1 MVSEDRK
8 WNAMNPELSKTLKK
22 LKVWKNFVVRK
33 IKFHK
38 KELLDQILQ
47 TQNQLYLRAHQWIAE
62 HAPVVTTNYDKT
74 PAWFKKGTF
83 YLPWFC
89 AFIIILN
96 YFNVFDRNP
105 PIKSVQ
111 DPNVV
116 VVNEDLRKMIAD
128 GKVQDAPFIEEL
140 RASGRIDFNELYLSR
155 IGANV
160 TGRVSEILAVPG
172 QMVKQGDV
180 LAKIT
185 STELTQSQL
194 AYLKAKSASQL
205 ADQAANRAKILYKE
219 DVIALA
225 ELQKREAEA
234 SSAKAEFRAANDQ
247 LKVQGMDQAS
257 IDRLAKSGLIE
268 SINNVIATI
277 PGEIVERKI
286 NKGQVVQ
293 PADALFT
300 VADLSTLWAISEV
313 PESNSYL
320 IHKGQKASVIIPA
333 LRNQEVEGVVAHVDS
348 IVNPQTRTV
357 VVRMELSNKDGLI
370 KPGMLATMLIESQP
384 VERLVVPLAAIV
396 REDNHDHVFIRL
408 DDDLYR
414 MVPVKLGPEGKG
426 FRPVISGLKEGQ
438 EIAIEGAYHLNTERK
453 RQLSGG

>member
-1 MVSEDRK
+1 MKQEFMKIMHR
-8 WNAMNPELSKTLKK
+8 LR
-22 LKVWKNFVVRK
+22 VWKAFLVRK
-33 IKFHK
+33 VKFHGK
-38 KELLDQILQ
+38 AVYALTVS
-47 TQNQLYLRAHQWIAE
+47 TQHEWYAKAHEWVLM
-62 HAPVVTTNYDKT
+62 HAPVVANKYDQT
-74 PAWFKKGTF
+74 PPWVKKGTF
-83 YLPWFC
+83 YLPWLC
-89 AFIIILN
+89 AFLVALN
-96 YFNVFDRNP
+96 YFNVFDVRP
-105 PIKSVQ
+105 SIKSVQ
-111 DPNVV
+111 DPNIVLIST
-116 VVNEDLRKMIAD
+116 DLRKMIAD
-128 GKVQDAPFIEEL
+128 GKVQTSPFIEEV
-140 RASGRIDFNELYLSR
+140 RVSGRIDFNEQLLSR

-160 TGRVSEILAVPG
+160 TGRVSEILAIPG
-172 QMVKQGDV
+172 QIVKQGDI

-205 ADQAANRAKILYKE
+205 ADQAANRARILFKE

-234 SSAKAEFRAANDQ
+234 SSSKAEFRAANDQ
-247 LKVQGMDQAS
+247 LRVQGMDQAS

-300 VADLSTLWAISEV
+300 IADLNMLWAIAEV

-320 IHKGQKASVIIPA
+320 IHRGQKVTAIIPA
-333 LRNQEVEGVVAHVDS
+333 LRNLEIEGQVAHVDS
-348 IVNPQTRTV
+348 IVNPITRTV
-357 VVRMELSNKDGLI
+357 LVRMELPNPQGQI

-384 VERLVVPLAAIV
+384 VDRLVVPVGAV
-396 REDNHDHVFIRL
+396 FREDNHDHVFIRE
-408 DDDLYR
+408 DDDEYR
-414 MVPVKLGPEGKG
+414 MVAVKLGPEGKG
-426 FRPVISGLKEGQ
+426 FRPVISGLKAGQ
-438 EIAIEGAYHLNTERK
+438 EIAVDGAYHLNTERK

>member
-1 MVSEDRK
+1 VQTQIGL
-8 WNAMNPELSKTLKK
+8 PK
-22 LKVWKNFVVRK
+22 LKVQSNERK
-33 IKFHK
+33 IAQLIKFISHWRTVLIEQAK
-38 KELLDQILQ
+38 RYSTEWFGQVTQ
-47 TQNQLYLRAHQWIAE
+47 TQNQYYQLAHDWLGTRV
-62 HAPVVTTNYDKT
+62 PVVTQRYDAG
-74 PAWFKKGTF
+74 PAWLKKGLF
-83 YLPWFC
+83 YLPWVVLLVMT
-89 AFIIILN
+89 LN
-96 YFNVFDRNP
+96 YFNVFDRSP
-105 PIKSVQ
+105 AIKSVQ

-116 VVNEDLRKMIAD
+116 VVNPDLRKMISD
-128 GKVQDAPFIEEL
+128 GKVQVAPFVEEL
-140 RASGRIDFNELYLSR
+140 RASGRIDFNELFLSR

-172 QMVKQGDV
+172 QIVKQGDV

-225 ELQKREAEA
+225 ELQKREAES
-234 SSAKAEFRAANDQ
+234 SSARAEFRAANDQ
-247 LKVQGMDQAS
+247 LRVQGMDQAS
-257 IDRLAKSGLIE
+257 IDRLAKSGVIE

-320 IHKGQKASVIIPA
+320 IRKGQKASLFIPA
-333 LRNQEVEGVVAHVDS
+333 LRNQEIEGTVAHVDS

-357 VVRMELSNKDGLI
+357 VVRMELPNKEGQI

-384 VERLVVPLAAIV
+384 VE
-396 REDNHDHVFIRL
+396 
-408 DDDLYR
+408 
-414 MVPVKLGPEGKG
+414 KWWC
-426 FRPVISGLKEGQ
+426 Q
-438 EIAIEGAYHLNTERK
+438 
-453 RQLSGG
+453 

>member
-1 MVSEDRK
+1 MKQKFTVMMDQ
-8 WNAMNPELSKTLKK
+8 LKAWYTQYSAIA
-22 LKVWKNFVVRK
+22 KVYVQEWIAVV
-33 IKFHK
+33 IK
-38 KELLDQILQ
+38 
-47 TQNQLYLRAHQWIAE
+47 TQNDLYVLTHEWFTAHLPRVAQQ
-62 HAPVVTTNYDKT
+62 YDKSPQWT
-74 PAWFKKGTF
+74 QKSLF

-89 AFIIILN
+89 LFLIILN

-105 PIKSVQ
+105 SIKSVQ

-116 VVNEDLRKMIAD
+116 IVNNDLRNMITD
-128 GKVQDAPFIEEL
+128 GRIYTGTFVEEL
-140 RASGRIDFNELYLSR
+140 RASGRVDFNELFLSR

-160 TGRVSEILAVPG
+160 TGRVSDILAIPG
-172 QMVKQGDV
+172 QVVKQGDI

-194 AYLKAKSASQL
+194 SFLKAKSASQL
-205 ADQAANRAKILYKE
+205 ADQAANRARILYKE

-234 SSAKAEFRAANDQ
+234 SSAKAEYRASNDQ
-247 LKVQGMDQAS
+247 LRVQGMDQPN
-257 IDRLAKSGLIE
+257 IDRLAKSGVIE

-300 VADLSTLWAISEV
+300 VADLSSLWAVSEI
-313 PESNSYL
+313 PESNAYL
-320 IHKGQKASVIIPA
+320 IHKGQKVTLVIPA
-333 LRNQEVEGVVAHVDS
+333 LRNASIEGVVAHVDS

-357 VVRMELSNKDGLI
+357 VVRMEVPNKDGLI
-370 KPGMLATMLIESQP
+370 KPGMLATMMIESQP
-384 VERLVVPLAAIV
+384 TERLLVPSSAVI
-396 REDNHDHVFIRL
+396 REDNHDHVFIRE
-408 DDDLYR
+408 DEDTYR
-414 MVPVKLGPEGKG
+414 MVTVKLGPEGRG
-426 FRPVISGLKEGQ
+426 YRPVISGLKDGQ
-438 EIAIEGAYHLNTERK
+438 EIAINGAFHLNTERK

>member
-1 MVSEDRK
+1 MKQEIVGLVD
-8 WNAMNPELSKTLKK
+8 K
-22 LKVWKNFVVRK
+22 LKGWLAFLVGN
-33 IKFHK
+33 IKFQAK
-38 KELLDQILQ
+38 SLFRNTIKM
-47 TQNQLYLRAHQWIAE
+47 QNQSYQHIRDWVAQHS
-62 HAPVVTTNYDKT
+62 PVIVSRYDSFPKSV
-74 PAWFKKGTF
+74 KKGFF

-89 AFIIILN
+89 AFLIILN
-96 YFNVFDRNP
+96 YFNVFDRSP
-105 PIKSVQ
+105 VIKTVQ

-116 VVNEDLRKMIAD
+116 IVNDDLRKMIVD
-128 GKVQDAPFIEEL
+128 GKAQVSPFVEEL
-140 RASGRIDFNELYLSR
+140 RASGRIDFNELFLSR

-194 AYLKAKSASQL
+194 SYLKAKSASIL
-205 ADQAANRAKILYKE
+205 ADQAANRAEILYKE

-225 ELQKREAEA
+225 ELQRREAE
-234 SSAKAEFRAANDQ
+234 SNSAKAEFRAANDQ
-247 LKVQGMDQAS
+247 LRVQGMDQAS
-257 IDRLAKSGLIE
+257 INKLSKSGVIE
-268 SINNVIATI
+268 SINNVTATI

-300 VADLSTLWAISEV
+300 VADLKTLWAISEV

-320 IHKGQKASVIIPA
+320 IHKGQKSTLVIPA
-333 LRNQEVEGVVAHVDS
+333 LRNQVVEGVVAHVDS

-357 VVRMELSNKDGLI
+357 VVRMEVTNNEGQI
-370 KPGMLATMLIESQP
+370 KPGMLATMLIESKP
-384 VERLVVPLAAIV
+384 IDKLVVPVGAVI
-396 REDNHDHVFIRL
+396 REDNHDHVYVRL
-408 DDDLYR
+408 DDDVYR

-426 FRPVISGLKEGQ
+426 FRSVISGLKEGQ
-438 EIAIEGAYHLNTERK
+438 EIVIDGAYHLNTERK

>member
-1 MVSEDRK
+1 
-8 WNAMNPELSKTLKK
+8 MNQELTKLLKK
-22 LKVWKNFVVRK
+22 VKVWKTFLVRK
-33 IKFHK
+33 IRFHK
-38 KELLDQILQ
+38 KELVGQVFQ
-47 TQNQLYLRAHQWIAE
+47 TQTQLYEQAHQWVAG

-74 PAWFKKGTF
+74 PPWFKKGAF

-96 YFNVFDRNP
+96 YFNVFDRSP
-105 PIKSVQ
+105 TIKSVQ

-116 VVNEDLRKMIAD
+116 VVNEDLHKMIAD
-128 GKVQDAPFIEEL
+128 GKAQVSPFVEEL
-140 RASGRIDFNELYLSR
+140 RASGRIDFNELFLSR

-160 TGRVSEILAVPG
+160 TGRVSDILAVPG

-225 ELQKREAEA
+225 ELQRREAEA
-234 SSAKAEFRAANDQ
+234 NSAKAEFRAANDQ
-247 LKVQGMDQAS
+247 LRVQGMDQTS
-257 IDRLAKSGLIE
+257 IDRLAKSGVIE

-320 IHKGQKASVIIPA
+320 MHKGQKASLIIPA
-333 LRNQEVEGVVAHVDS
+333 LRNQEIEGVVAHVDS

-357 VVRMELSNKDGLI
+357 VVRMELTNKEGQI

-384 VERLVVPLAAIV
+384 VDKLVVPLGAIV

-408 DDDLYR
+408 DDDTYR

-438 EIAIEGAYHLNTERK
+438 EIATEGAYHLNTERK

>member
-1 MVSEDRK
+1 MDCKDRERKAMKQK
-8 WNAMNPELSKTLKK
+8 WMAVVDKTKVLYSHYMAMAKVYLKDCIAFTLKAQND
-22 LKVWKNFVVRK
+22 LYNYTHEWFVS
-33 IKFHK
+33 
-38 KELLDQILQ
+38 
-47 TQNQLYLRAHQWIAE
+47 
-62 HAPVVTTNYDKT
+62 HAPAVARQYDKS
-74 PAWFKKGTF
+74 PQWAQKGLF
-83 YLPWFC
+83 YLPWLCLFL
-89 AFIIILN
+89 IVLN
-96 YFNVFDRNP
+96 YFNVFDRSP
-105 PIKSVQ
+105 SIKSVQ

-116 VVNEDLRKMIAD
+116 IVNDDLRNMITD
-128 GKVQDAPFIEEL
+128 GRIYTGSFVEEL
-140 RASGRIDFNELYLSR
+140 RASGRIDFNEQFLSR

-160 TGRVSEILAVPG
+160 TGRVSEILAIPG
-172 QMVKQGDV
+172 QLVKQGDV

-194 AYLKAKSASQL
+194 SYLKAKSASQL
-205 ADQAANRAKILYKE
+205 ADQAANRARILYKE

-247 LKVQGMDQAS
+247 LRVQGMDQPS
-257 IDRLAKSGLIE
+257 IDRLAKSGVIE

-300 VADLSTLWAISEV
+300 VADLDSLWAVSEI
-313 PESNSYL
+313 PESNAYL
-320 IHKGQKASVIIPA
+320 IHKGQKINLIIPA
-333 LRNQEVEGVVAHVDS
+333 LRNAEIEGVVAHVSS

-357 VVRMELSNKDGLI
+357 VVRMDVPNKDGLI

-384 VERLVVPLAAIV
+384 TERLLVPVSAVI
-396 REDNHDHVFIRL
+396 REDNHDHVFIRE
-408 DDDLYR
+408 DGDTYR
-414 MVPVKLGPEGKG
+414 MVAVKLGPEGKG
-426 FRPVISGLKEGQ
+426 YRPVISGLKEDQ
-438 EIAIEGAYHLNTERK
+438 EIAVNGAFHLNAERK

>member
-1 MVSEDRK
+1 MKQKFTVMMDQ
-8 WNAMNPELSKTLKK
+8 LKAWYTQY
-22 LKVWKNFVVRK
+22 LAIAKVYVQEWIAVV
-33 IKFHK
+33 IK
-38 KELLDQILQ
+38 
-47 TQNQLYLRAHQWIAE
+47 TQNDLYLLTHDWFTAHLPRVAQQ
-62 HAPVVTTNYDKT
+62 YDKSPQWT
-74 PAWFKKGTF
+74 QKSLF

-89 AFIIILN
+89 LFLIILN
-96 YFNVFDRNP
+96 YFNVFDRSP
-105 PIKSVQ
+105 SIKSVQ

-116 VVNEDLRKMIAD
+116 IVNNDLRNMITD
-128 GKVQDAPFIEEL
+128 GRIYTGTFVEEL
-140 RASGRIDFNELYLSR
+140 RASGRVDFNELFLSR

-160 TGRVSEILAVPG
+160 TGRVSDILAIPG
-172 QMVKQGDV
+172 QLVKQGDV

-194 AYLKAKSASQL
+194 SFLKAKSASQL
-205 ADQAANRAKILYKE
+205 ADQAANRARILYKE

-234 SSAKAEFRAANDQ
+234 SSAKAEYRASNDQ
-247 LKVQGMDQAS
+247 LRVQGMDQPS

-300 VADLSTLWAISEV
+300 VANLSSLWAVSEI
-313 PESNSYL
+313 PESNAYL
-320 IHKGQKASVIIPA
+320 IHKGQKVTLVIPA
-333 LRNQEVEGVVAHVDS
+333 LRNSSIEGVVAHVDS

-357 VVRMELSNKDGLI
+357 VVRMEVPNQDGLI
-370 KPGMLATMLIESQP
+370 KPGMLATMMIESQP
-384 VERLVVPLAAIV
+384 TERLLVPSSAVI
-396 REDNHDHVFIRL
+396 REDNHDHVFIRE
-408 DDDLYR
+408 DEDTYR
-414 MVPVKLGPEGKG
+414 MVTVKLGPEGRG
-426 FRPVISGLKEGQ
+426 YRPVISGLKDGQ
-438 EIAIEGAYHLNTERK
+438 EIAINGAFHLNTERK

>member
-1 MVSEDRK
+1 MKQEI
-8 WNAMNPELSKTLKK
+8 AALITK
-22 LKVWKNFVVRK
+22 LKVWNSYIFGKVKLYAREWLGQVV
-33 IKFHK
+33 
-38 KELLDQILQ
+38 QV
-47 TQNQLYLRAHQWIAE
+47 QNDWYRIAHEWMAT
-62 HAPVVTTNYDKT
+62 HAPAVTGRYDQSPYWLKRSL
-74 PAWFKKGTF
+74 F
-83 YLPWFC
+83 YLPWLC
-89 AFIIILN
+89 AFLIVLN
-96 YFNVFDRNP
+96 YFNVFDRRP
-105 PIKSVQ
+105 VIKSVQ

-116 VVNEDLRKMIAD
+116 VVNQDLRKMMTD
-128 GKVQDAPFIEEL
+128 GKVQVAPFIEEI

-172 QMVKQGDV
+172 QLVKQGDV

-225 ELQKREAEA
+225 ELQKREAES
-234 SSAKAEFRAANDQ
+234 SSARAEFRAANDQ
-247 LKVQGMDQAS
+247 LRVQGMNQAS
-257 IDRLAKSGLIE
+257 IDRLAKTGVIE

-320 IHKGQKASVIIPA
+320 IRKGQKASLIIPS
-333 LRNQEVEGVVAHVDS
+333 LRNQEIEGTVAHVDS

-357 VVRMELSNKDGLI
+357 VVRMELANKDSQI
-370 KPGMLATMLIESQP
+370 KPGMLATMLIESQSI
-384 VERLVVPLAAIV
+384 EKLVVPVGAVV

-414 MVPVKLGPEGKG
+414 MVPVKLGPEGRG
-426 FRPVISGLKEGQ
+426 YRPVISGLKDGQ
-438 EIAIEGAYHLNTERK
+438 EIATEGAYHLNTERK

>member
-1 MVSEDRK
+1 
-8 WNAMNPELSKTLKK
+8 MNPELAKAIKK
-22 LKVWKNFVVRK
+22 LKVWKSFVVRK

-74 PAWFKKGTF
+74 PPWFKKGTF

-89 AFIIILN
+89 AFIIVLN
-96 YFNVFDRNP
+96 YFNVFDRSP
-105 PIKSVQ
+105 TVKSVQ

-116 VVNEDLRKMIAD
+116 VVNEDLHKMIKD
-128 GKVQDAPFIEEL
+128 GKVQIAPFVEEL
-140 RASGRIDFNELYLSR
+140 RASGRIDFNELFLSR

-172 QMVKQGDV
+172 QIVKQGDV

-234 SSAKAEFRAANDQ
+234 NSAKAEFRAANDQ
-247 LKVQGMDQAS
+247 LRVQGMDQGS
-257 IDRLAKSGLIE
+257 IDRLAKSGVIE
-268 SINNVIATI
+268 SINNVVATI

-320 IHKGQKASVIIPA
+320 IRKGQKASLIIPA
-333 LRNQEVEGVVAHVDS
+333 LRNQEIEGVIAHVDS
-348 IVNPQTRTV
+348 VVNPQTRTV
-357 VVRMELSNKDGLI
+357 VVRMELSNKEGQI

-384 VERLVVPLAAIV
+384 IDKLVVPLGAIV
-396 REDNHDHVFIRL
+396 REDNHDHVFVRL

>member
-1 MVSEDRK
+1 MKQEFAALMR
-8 WNAMNPELSKTLKK
+8 K
-22 LKVWKNFVVRK
+22 LKVWKTFLVQKV
-33 IKFHK
+33 KFHSQ
-38 KELLDQILQ
+38 EWVGQVIQ
-47 TQNQLYLRAHQWIAE
+47 TQNNWYQIAHDWIAGR
-62 HAPVVTTNYDKT
+62 APAVATRYDGS
-74 PAWFKKGTF
+74 PRWLKKGIF

-89 AFIIILN
+89 VFIIILN
-96 YFNVFDRNP
+96 YFNVFDRKP
-105 PIKSVQ
+105 TIKSVQ

-116 VVNEDLRKMIAD
+116 VVNQDLRKIITD
-128 GKVQDAPFIEEL
+128 GKVQISPFVEEL
-140 RASGRIDFNELYLSR
+140 RASGRIDFNELFLSR

-160 TGRVSEILAVPG
+160 TGRVSDILAIPG
-172 QMVKQGDV
+172 QIVKQGDV

-194 AYLKAKSASQL
+194 AYLKARSASQL

-225 ELQKREAEA
+225 ELQRREAES
-234 SSAKAEFRAANDQ
+234 SSAKAEFRATNDQ
-247 LKVQGMDQAS
+247 LRVQGMDQAS
-257 IDRLAKSGLIE
+257 IDKLAKSGVIE
-268 SINNVIATI
+268 SINNVVATI

-320 IHKGQKASVIIPA
+320 IHKGQKVSLIIPA
-333 LRNQEVEGVVAHVDS
+333 LRNQDIEGTVAHVDS

-357 VVRMELSNKDGLI
+357 VVRMELANKEGQI

-384 VERLVVPLAAIV
+384 MDKLVVPVGAVV
-396 REDNHDHVFIRL
+396 REDNHDHVFVRM

-414 MVPVKLGPEGKG
+414 MVQVKLGPEGKG
-426 FRPVISGLKEGQ
+426 YRPVISGLKDGQ

>member
-1 MVSEDRK
+1 
-8 WNAMNPELSKTLKK
+8 MNPELAKSLKK

-47 TQNQLYLRAHQWIAE
+47 TQNQLYLRAHELIAE

-74 PAWFKKGTF
+74 PPWFKKGMF
-83 YLPWFC
+83 YLPWLC

-234 SSAKAEFRAANDQ
+234 SSAKVEFRAANDQ

-257 IDRLAKSGLIE
+257 IDRLAKSGVIE

-333 LRNQEVEGVVAHVDS
+333 LRNQEIEGVVAHVDS

-396 REDNHDHVFIRL
+396 REDNHDHVFVRL

-414 MVPVKLGPEGKG
+414 MVPVKLGSEGKG

>member
-1 MVSEDRK
+1 MK
-8 WNAMNPELSKTLKK
+8 QA
-22 LKVWKNFVVRK
+22 FRK
-33 IKFHK
+33 IVEQLSIWKTFLVEKVKFHGK
-38 KELLDQILQ
+38 AWLELTVS
-47 TQNQLYLRAHQWIAE
+47 TQKDWYSKAHEWIFV
-62 HAPVVTTNYDKT
+62 HAPIVSVKYDQS
-74 PAWFKKGTF
+74 PPWVKKGVF

-89 AFIIILN
+89 AFLIVLN
-96 YFNVFDRNP
+96 YFNVFDARP
-105 PIKSVQ
+105 SIKSVQ

-116 VVNEDLRKMIAD
+116 LINPDIQKMITE
-128 GKVQDAPFIEEL
+128 GKVQISPFVEQL
-140 RASGRIDFNELYLSR
+140 RVSGRIDFNEQFLSR

-160 TGRVSEILAVPG
+160 TGRVSDILAVPG
-172 QMVKQGDV
+172 QMVNQGDI

-205 ADQAANRAKILYKE
+205 ADQAANRARILYKE

-234 SSAKAEFRAANDQ
+234 SSSKAEFRAANDQ
-247 LKVQGMDQAS
+247 LRVQGMDQAS

-300 VADLSTLWAISEV
+300 IADLGLLWAIAEV
-313 PESNSYL
+313 PESNAYL
-320 IHKGQKASVIIPA
+320 IHKGQKVTAIIPA
-333 LRNQEVEGVVAHVDS
+333 LRNMEIEGTVAHVDS
-348 IVNPQTRTV
+348 IVNPTTRTV
-357 VVRMELSNKDGLI
+357 LVRMEVPNPEGQI

-384 VERLVVPLAAIV
+384 VDRLLVPVGAV
-396 REDNHDHVFIRL
+396 FREDNHDHVFIREE
-408 DDDLYR
+408 DDVYR
-414 MVPVKLGPEGKG
+414 MVTVKLGPEGKG
-426 FRPVISGLKEGQ
+426 FRPVLWGLKAGQ
-438 EIAIEGAYHLNTERK
+438 EIAINGAYHLNTERK

>member
-1 MVSEDRK
+1 MAREDRK
-8 WNAMNPELSKTLKK
+8 WNAMNPELAKLRRK

-38 KELLDQILQ
+38 KELLNQILE
-47 TQNQLYLRAHQWIAE
+47 TQNQLYQRVHLWIAE
-62 HAPVVTTNYDKT
+62 HAPVVTTSYDKT
-74 PAWFKKGTF
+74 PIWFKKGIF

-89 AFIIILN
+89 AFMIILN
-96 YFNVFDRNP
+96 YFNVFDRSP
-105 PIKSVQ
+105 TVKSVQ

-128 GKVQDAPFIEEL
+128 GKVQIAPFVEEL
-140 RASGRIDFNELYLSR
+140 RASGRIDFNELFLSR

-172 QMVKQGDV
+172 QIVKQGDV

-247 LKVQGMDQAS
+247 LRVQGMDQAS
-257 IDRLAKSGLIE
+257 IDRLAKSGVIE
-268 SINNVIATI
+268 SINNVVATI

-320 IHKGQKASVIIPA
+320 IRKGQKASLIIPA
-333 LRNQEVEGVVAHVDS
+333 LRNQEFEGVVAHVDS

-357 VVRMELSNKDGLI
+357 VVRMELANKEGQI

-384 VERLVVPLAAIV
+384 VDKLVVPLGAVV
-396 REDNHDHVFIRL
+396 REDNHDHVFVRL

-426 FRPVISGLKEGQ
+426 FRPVLSGLKEGQ

>member
-1 MVSEDRK
+1 MASQDRK
-8 WNAMNPELSKTLKK
+8 WNAMNPEFSKL
-22 LKVWKNFVVRK
+22 LRRVKVWKTFLVRK

-38 KELLDQILQ
+38 KELVDQVLKTQ
-47 TQNQLYLRAHQWIAE
+47 THLYEQVHQWIAG
-62 HAPVVTTNYDKT
+62 HAPVVTSSYDKT
-74 PAWFKKGTF
+74 PPWFKKGIF

-89 AFIIILN
+89 AFVIILN
-96 YFNVFDRNP
+96 YFNVFDRSP
-105 PIKSVQ
+105 TIKSVQ

-116 VVNEDLRKMIAD
+116 VVNADLHKMIAD
-128 GKVQDAPFIEEL
+128 GKAQVSPFVEEL
-140 RASGRIDFNELYLSR
+140 RASGRIDFNELFLSR

-160 TGRVSEILAVPG
+160 TGRVSDILAVPG

-225 ELQKREAEA
+225 ELQRREAEA

-247 LKVQGMDQAS
+247 LRVQGMDQAS
-257 IDRLAKSGLIE
+257 IDRLAKSGVIE

-320 IHKGQKASVIIPA
+320 MHKGQKASLIIPA
-333 LRNQEVEGVVAHVDS
+333 LRNQEIEGVVAHVDS

-357 VVRMELSNKDGLI
+357 VVRMELPNKDGEI

-384 VERLVVPLAAIV
+384 VDKLVVPLGAVV

-408 DDDLYR
+408 DDDTYR

-438 EIAIEGAYHLNTERK
+438 EIATEGAYHLNTERK

>member
-1 MVSEDRK
+1 MKQEF
-8 WNAMNPELSKTLKK
+8 AEFMKK
-22 LKVWKNFVVRK
+22 LRVWKTFLSQKVK
-33 IKFHK
+33 LYS
-38 KELLDQILQ
+38 KEWSGQVIQ
-47 TQNQLYLRAHQWIAE
+47 TQNHWYQIAHDWIAG
-62 HAPVVTTNYDKT
+62 HAPVVTTRYDSS
-74 PAWFKKGTF
+74 PHWFKKGMF

-89 AFIIILN
+89 LFIIVLN
-96 YFNVFDRNP
+96 YFNVFDRRP
-105 PIKSVQ
+105 TIKSVQ

-116 VVNEDLRKMIAD
+116 VVNEDLRKIITD
-128 GKVQDAPFIEEL
+128 GKAQVSPFVEEL
-140 RASGRIDFNELYLSR
+140 RASGRIDFNELFLSR

-160 TGRVSEILAVPG
+160 TGRVSDILAVPG
-172 QMVKQGDV
+172 QIVKQGDI

-194 AYLKAKSASQL
+194 SYLKAKSASQL

-225 ELQKREAEA
+225 ELQKREAES

-247 LKVQGMDQAS
+247 LRVQGMDQAS
-257 IDRLAKSGLIE
+257 IDKLAKSGLIE

-300 VADLSTLWAISEV
+300 VADLNTLWAISEV

-320 IHKGQKASVIIPA
+320 IHKGQKASLIIPA
-333 LRNQEVEGVVAHVDS
+333 LRNQEIDGSVAHVDS

-357 VVRMELSNKDGLI
+357 VVRMELANKEGQI

-384 VERLVVPLAAIV
+384 MDKLVVPVGAVV
-396 REDNHDHVFIRL
+396 REDNHDHVFVRL

-414 MVPVKLGPEGKG
+414 MVAVKLGPEGKG

-438 EIAIEGAYHLNTERK
+438 EIATEGAYHLNTERK

>member
-1 MVSEDRK
+1 
-8 WNAMNPELSKTLKK
+8 MNQELAKLLKRV
-22 LKVWKNFVVRK
+22 KVWKTFLVRK

-38 KELLDQILQ
+38 KELLGQVFQ
-47 TQNQLYLRAHQWIAE
+47 TQNHLYAQAHQWVAE

-74 PAWFKKGTF
+74 PPWFKRGTF

-96 YFNVFDRNP
+96 YFNVFDRSP
-105 PIKSVQ
+105 TIKSVQ

-116 VVNEDLRKMIAD
+116 VVNEDLHKMVTD
-128 GKVQDAPFIEEL
+128 GKAQVAPFVEEL
-140 RASGRIDFNELYLSR
+140 RASGRIDFNELFLSR

-160 TGRVSEILAVPG
+160 TGRVSDILAVPG

-225 ELQKREAEA
+225 ELQRREAEA

-247 LKVQGMDQAS
+247 LRVQGMDQVS
-257 IDRLAKSGLIE
+257 IDRLAKSGVIE

-320 IHKGQKASVIIPA
+320 IHKGQKASLIIPA
-333 LRNQEVEGVVAHVDS
+333 LRNQEIEGVVAHVDS

-357 VVRMELSNKDGLI
+357 VVRMELANKEGQI

-384 VERLVVPLAAIV
+384 VDKLVVPLGAVV
-396 REDNHDHVFIRL
+396 REDNHDHVFVRL
-408 DDDLYR
+408 DDDTYR
-414 MVPVKLGPEGKG
+414 MVAVKLGPEGKG

-438 EIAIEGAYHLNTERK
+438 EIATEGAYHLNTERK